1 LFPPPLF
8 FYIYTPRTCDWVAFV
23 FIYNIVYYMFG
34 PSWLAG
40 NSTRVSQHRI
50 NMPGQLKRHAMVAL
64 APQLRFFPSDIYTFS
79 LPFLYSISFLF
90 FPGAYCSYSRN
101 IYNIHEVVFS
111 FTTGAS
117 CRCTTKSS
125 ARFIDQLYLF
135 YAVCCLEHSLSLSRP
150 VIYDRLSVCVLVIKF
165 DLSYD

>member
-1 LFPPPLF
+1 
-8 FYIYTPRTCDWVAFV
+8 
-23 FIYNIVYYMFG
+23 MFRVG

-50 NMPGQLKRHAMVAL
+50 NMPGQLKRHAMVASPTVAFL
-64 APQLRFFPSDIYTFS
+64 SVRYIHIFSPSSVFPFFFSQALTVPILEISIIYTR
-79 LPFLYSISFLF
+79 SFF
-90 FPGAYCSYSRN
+90 
-101 IYNIHEVVFS
+101 

-165 DLSYD
+165 DLSYDYLYNYYHMFSATFP